1 MRGYILAGTLVSL
14 LPAFALAA
22 AMPDHRSG
30 SAAALSA
37 VPPVASEANTTTVPS
52 ASVTAPRFRTD
63 PNPDHMTAGRI
74 DTVTEQ
80 VKPAGGI
87 LVNLRLP
94 TQAPESRFLIPPT
107 EHSQPQ
113 AKTNDTHVAPATR
126 VHIYWFFA
134 RR

>member
-1 MRGYILAGTLVSL
+1 MRGYILAGMLVSL

-30 SAAALSA
+30 MPAALSA
-37 VPPVASEANTTTVPS
+37 IPTDASEAS
-52 ASVTAPRFRTD
+52 ATTAP
-63 PNPDHMTAGRI
+63 
-74 DTVTEQ
+74 
-80 VKPAGGI
+80 I
-87 LVNLRLP
+87 LVNLRSP
-94 TQAPESRFLIPPT
+94 TPAPESRFLIQPN

-113 AKTNDTHVAPATR
+113 AKTNDTRMASATR